1 MHMSSSSCC
10 IVCWNCGAQAQIII
24 IIVAAAAVATLIWI
38 SGASAFGFYLSL
50 STSVEQR
57 MVSFGYIVCAN
68 ALSYWCFLHF
78 LAAEC
83 VLSSVV
89 FLFSLRTHLVL
100 VYNVPARADRMRW
113 SVQHSLS
120 TQTMGWYHGI
130 SEWFVCLLLLLMVFF
145 FSLSSSPLLFLNFFY
160 VFPSLSHSQPPSLLR
175 GPGVCMMWLCTE
187 NSYSIFSPR
196 HIGFHLYSTVL
207 RCAMCVPNAFRR
219 AESAHDDVRLYAMF
233 HAYIF
238 SALFSFAVCIIIFSC
253 IYSGRCYFFYFASR
267 RRRHFF
273 LFDVSCSRLVN
284 FSCFVKNRHVK
295 RAYVCF
301 DLFSPTDSD
310 QERETERPNERTNA
324 CMYSS
329 AIVCNNSSSS
339 EQHSEMLVRI

>member
-38 SGASAFGFYLSL
+38 SGASAFGIYLSL

-120 TQTMGWYHGI
+120 TQTMGWYHDI

-145 FSLSSSPLLFLNFFY
+145 FSSLSSSSPLLFLNFFY

-273 LFDVSCSRLVN
+273 FIRCIVFTTRELLLFCEKSSCKKGLRV
-284 FSCFVKNRHVK
+284 FWFV
-295 RAYVCF
+295 F
-301 DLFSPTDSD
+301 TDRFRSG
-310 QERETERPNERTNA
+310 ERDRTTERTNER
-324 CMYSS
+324 MY
-329 AIVCNNSSSS
+329 VFERDCV
-339 EQHSEMLVRI
+339 QQQQ